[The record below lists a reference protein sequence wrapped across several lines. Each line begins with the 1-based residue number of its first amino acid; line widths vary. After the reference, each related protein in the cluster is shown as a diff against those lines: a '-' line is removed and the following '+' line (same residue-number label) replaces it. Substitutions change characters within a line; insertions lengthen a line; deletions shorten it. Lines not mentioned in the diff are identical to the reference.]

1 MIKAVLFDFGGVLSE
16 TGQHGF
22 IQDIVADL
30 YGVSPEQVDTSQW
43 HSELRRGRGAEDGL
57 FNQLNVRF
65 GKQVTK
71 EQFVQSVLRANKP
84 APEVFE
90 LAVSLREHGIKTGI
104 FSNIF
109 EMNARE
115 LRRQGMY
122 DHFDPVLLSWETGYA
137 KPDQQFYDLA
147 VKKLGMLPEEIILI
161 DDQEKCLEPAA
172 AMGMYIIKAVSPEQI
187 VQDTKRLLKQ
197 LNNITL

>member
-30 YGVSPEQVDTSQW
+30 YGISPDQIDTSQW
-43 HSELRRGRGAEDGL
+43 HNELRRGRGAEDGL
-57 FNQLNVRF
+57 FHQLNERF
-65 GKQVTK
+65 GKHVTK
-71 EQFVQSVLRANKP
+71 EQFVARVLKANKP
-84 APEVFE
+84 APVVFE
-90 LAVSLREHGIKTGI
+90 LATSLRKHGIRTGI

-115 LRRQGMY
+115 LRKQGFY
-122 DHFDPVLLSWETGYA
+122 DNFDPVLLSWETGYA

-147 VKKLGMLPEEIILI
+147 VEKLQVRPEEILLI
-161 DDQEKCLEPAA
+161 DDQDKCLDPAV
-172 AMGMYIIKAVSPEQI
+172 AMGMHIIKAESPEQI
-187 VQDTKRLLKQ
+187 VRDTKKRLKE
-197 LNNITL
+197 LNNIAL